1 MAQNSLQITVLK
13 LVFSST
19 SFSTARGSVSE
30 CGRNLLAKQ
39 IAVHVAW
46 YAAPAFLLPA
56 KTQMANM
63 ITLNELNTIRCFII

>member
-1 MAQNSLQITVLK
+1 M
-13 LVFSST
+13 
-19 SFSTARGSVSE
+19 SE